1 MSRASNIQD
10 GACEENQ
17 NYLVTE
23 CLNNS
28 SENLDVITLYQMISK
43 GDT

>member
-1 MSRASNIQD
+1 MSRASNIQE

-17 NYLVTE
+17 NYLVTKS
-23 CLNNS
+23 LNNS
-28 SENLDVITLYQMISK
+28 SDHHDETTLYQMISK